1 MNRQTPIY
9 LDYQASAPMDP
20 RVLSLVIEVMRD
32 DFANPHAEEHVLG
45 WQANAKI
52 EAARQQ
58 VASAIGCFADEV
70 VFNSGATEGNNI
82 GVLGAALGAPDGR
95 RRLLVSDIEHKAVLE
110 AAAAARRFGFQVD
123 RIPVGRSGVVDPDEV
138 AARLGPDVAVVSVM
152 AVNNEVGTIQP
163 IAKIA
168 ELAAAV
174 GAFVH
179 TDATQAPAAMDVDV
193 ATWNVDA
200 ASFSS
205 HKVYGPKGVG
215 ALYLSGAAP
224 WRPVP
229 LMVGGGQ
236 EGGMRPG
243 TLPTP
248 LCAGFGLA
256 MEILAQEG
264 AAERRRVEGLR
275 ETFVQALKDE
285 GCALVV
291 TCDAVPR
298 HPGSLH
304 ILLQNIDAHG
314 LLGRLQP
321 MICAS
326 TGSACNSGTMTES
339 HVLAALGID
348 AADIRTGVRLS
359 IGRFTTE
366 AEIAQAARMIA
377 ATSRSQLDELAP
389 HAVPAA

>member
-1 MNRQTPIY
+1 
-9 LDYQASAPMDP
+9 MDP

-58 VASAIGCFADEV
+58 VASAIGGFADEV
-70 VFNSGATEGNNI
+70 VFTSGATEADNI

-95 RRLLVSDIEHKAVLE
+95 RRILVSDIEHKAVLE
-110 AAAAARRFGFQVD
+110 AASAARRFGFHVD
-123 RIPVGRSGVVDPDEV
+123 RIPVGRSGVVDPGEV

-193 ATWNVDA
+193 AAWNVDA

-224 WRPVP
+224 WRPAP

-275 ETFVQALKDE
+275 ERFVQALKDE

-291 TCDAVPR
+291 TCDAAPR

-304 ILLQNIDAHG
+304 ILLQDTDAHS

-321 MICAS
+321 TVCAS
-326 TGSACNSGTMTES
+326 TGSACNSGMMAES
-339 HVLAALGID
+339 YVLAALGI
-348 AADIRTGVRLS
+348 AAVDIRTGVRFSL
-359 IGRFTTE
+359 GRFTTE
-366 AEIAQAARMIA
+366 AEIAQAARVIA
-377 ATSRSQLDELAP
+377 ATRRAQLDELAP
-389 HAVPAA
+389 QAVPAA